1 MARRMGKNGG
11 LDRRKEGRKEGRK
24 EEEKR
29 DNYEK
34 TGSSRA
40 FDRLTNSQNKRAIL
54 DVCAYSR

>member
-1 MARRMGKNGG
+1 MREHVYPRSEHRVAETGRRGKKRKKG
-11 LDRRKEGRKEGRK
+11 DRGSGGRK

-40 FDRLTNSQNKRAIL
+40 FDRPNQFSE
-54 DVCAYSR
+54 